1 MPICLPPI
9 NRRRFLAGSLAA
21 SAGWLLPARG
31 WRPKSRRSIPITSS
45 CWPILT
51 WGHNLTRQM
60 GLHLVTLPA
69 MAWLFDPSQP
79 RGFVTAQLRPDG
91 ATLVLHALDRKH
103 PKHGETIE
111 LKWRT

>member
-21 SAGWLLPARG
+21 SPGWLCRAG

-79 RGFVTAQLRPDG
+79 RVRHRPTATGRGDARAAP
-91 ATLVLHALDRKH
+91 LDRKH